1 MQQNIDNPF
10 LKVTGGLSLQHEPSQ
25 ICNCDYVPQSAKY
38 SDFLPVK
45 INSKQFKDFWLYWEV
60 FVHWS
65 TIKLRK

>member
-10 LKVTGGLSLQHEPSQ
+10 LKVTDGLSLQREPSQ

-38 SDFLPVK
+38 SDFLSVK

-60 FVHWS
+60 FVHCS

>member
-10 LKVTGGLSLQHEPSQ
+10 LKVTDGLSLQREPSQ
-25 ICNCDYVPQSAKY
+25 ICNCDYVAQSAKY
-38 SDFLPVK
+38 SDFLSVK